1 MDKNGIS
8 KQSVADRVA
17 ASVMQSLRNGEIVPG
32 QRLIETETA
41 QKLGS
46 SRPAV
51 REAFARLAAEGVV
64 SLERNRGVT
73 IRKLSP
79 DEVQDIFQVRANL
92 EGLAARLACAAPD
105 SVKADIERRHQ
116 AVIAAAEQG
125 DAASYVELNVA
136 FHEAIVDAA
145 GNRVLADSLRRLGNT
160 IAGLQFRRA
169 LTRSTMLVSARE
181 HGRIVKAIRSGNGS
195 QAEAEAI
202 AHVDAS
208 FALLSQTFLR
218 DEGGR

>member
-1 MDKNGIS
+1 MEKNGIS
-8 KQSVADRVA
+8 KLSVADRVA

-79 DEVQDIFQVRANL
+79 DEVRDIFQVRANL
-92 EGLAARLACAAPD
+92 EGLAARLACGAPD
-105 SVKADIERRHQ
+105 KVKADIERRHQ
-116 AVIAAAEQG
+116 AVMAAAEQG
-125 DAASYVELNVA
+125 DAASYIELNVA
-136 FHEAIVDAA
+136 FHEAIVEAA
-145 GNRVLADSLRRLGNT
+145 GNAVLVDSLRRLGNT

-181 HGRIVKAIRSGNGS
+181 HGRIVKAIRSGNGPV
-195 QAEAEAI
+195 AEAEGI

-208 FALLSQTFLR
+208 LDLLAQTFLR
-218 DEGGR
+218 EPVRR